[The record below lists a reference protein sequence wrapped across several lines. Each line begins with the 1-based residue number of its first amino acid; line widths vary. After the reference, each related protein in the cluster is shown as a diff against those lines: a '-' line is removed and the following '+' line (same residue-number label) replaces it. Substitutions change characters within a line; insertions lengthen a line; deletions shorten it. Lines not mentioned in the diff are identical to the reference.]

1 MSNPVW
7 VHVLALIAWTL
18 NKSHKMSGQEAV
30 AQITN
35 NYMQV
40 KFILH
45 PHFTKSL
52 KHDNVYKLYL

>member
-18 NKSHKMSGQEAV
+18 NKAHIMSGQEEI

-35 NYMQV
+35 NYMQG
-40 KFILH
+40 KFL
-45 PHFTKSL
+45 T
-52 KHDNVYKLYL
+52 N